1 MANLNIK
8 PDNVLLRP
16 RVTEKAALAADKS
29 NVYVFEVAYGAN
41 KKAISA
47 SVKSA
52 YGVTPI
58 RVRVLNL
65 PAKKVFVRGLP
76 AQAGKQGVKGG
87 IKKAYVS
94 LKKGD
99 KIELI

>member
-8 PDNVLLRP
+8 RDNVLLYP
-16 RVTEKAALAADKS
+16 RIAEKAALAADKS
-29 NVYVFEVAYGAN
+29 NVYVFEVAKHAN
-41 KKAISA
+41 KKSIAA

-65 PAKKVFVRGLP
+65 PAKKVFVRG
-76 AQAGKQGVKGG
+76 KRGVKSGF
-87 IKKAYVS
+87 KKAYVS